1 MCAESPRRA
10 GQSLA
15 FHWYFSGKLMDA
27 RLRRTKS
34 VFSLE
39 NPTYQFRG
47 FELDPAERRLSCG
60 GHPVTLTPKVFD
72 TLVILVE
79 RAGHVVSKDELM
91 KRLWPRGYVEESNL
105 TKNIW
110 LIRRALNDTEGD
122 AGLIETVP
130 KIGYRFAAPVARAA
144 KGALPESVDPVP
156 PPPAAGRPPDPRPV
170 WRRPP
175 ALFAGAL
182 VALLLALGV
191 KWQLRYR
198 DFTAGEHAGRTVA
211 FVGFSNLSNNA
222 KDAWLAPA
230 LMEMLGVE
238 LSAATDIEVKPDEL
252 VRAASSDLNAPGAGG
267 YAPATLQRLRQRLE
281 ADYVIS
287 GSYLV
292 NGSTEDA
299 PLRVDIALQDARN
312 GTLVASVS
320 TESALPELM
329 SLVTRA
335 GATLRSKLGDT
346 SLTGDRLAE
355 VASLQP
361 PTVDVARHVGFALE
375 ALRAYDPAR
384 AHDEIMQ
391 AIAEGPGYA
400 PAYTILAQ
408 AWSDLGYNEKS
419 RVAAEQAAHWAARLP
434 EEQRLHAEA
443 MVHSAR
449 GESKEA
455 SRTWLQLV
463 KLHPASIEY
472 RLSAIQAQLA
482 AGNTAAAEDSLR
494 QLRQVAAA
502 TNDPRVQ
509 LTAARIAAARDDMKA
524 ERELAGLAL
533 RQAQLHEAPGLV
545 ADAQLEL
552 GWARERLDDVE
563 AARHAFEEAIS
574 GYRSMRNPR
583 GEAAARAELA
593 TGPLS
598 DLHLQQQAR
607 EELQRA
613 LTLDQSIG
621 NKAGMTRLYSSMCS
635 TLWEQGDRDGA
646 LTAAEKGLLL
656 AQDTGDVRMQEW
668 MLRAEA
674 TIAADDAATDEVV
687 NKFREVV
694 ALDQRSSNAGG
705 HSWSLASLADIER
718 LRGELADAHTLCAQA
733 LAEAA
738 TLSDTQFAV
747 YSGFHCANVDMDRG
761 DTIAARAELQK
772 LIHPQSSG
780 GDPMYLDN
788 ARTLLAQLDID
799 AGDCS
804 AASQLL
810 RQAIRGFATAE
821 VLTGEATAQA
831 LLALCAQ
838 SRGDTKERD
847 VAAARARELRRSM
860 TSLQEIYGV
869 DIALAQ
875 LPQPSCENANPVERL
890 THIAAA
896 AQERHWV
903 AWSLEAQLAA
913 WEVQRLSDAKA
924 ALRLQREMETTA
936 EKHGFGRIVNRLHRY
951 DHRTA
956 ALVPGAKTQILP
968 WWMHAFGDPAL
979 FGPQVLAYRGLT
991 MSLS

>member
-1 MCAESPRRA
+1 
-10 GQSLA
+10 
-15 FHWYFSGKLMDA
+15 MDA
-27 RLRRTKS
+27 CLRRTKS
-34 VFSLE
+34 VFGLD

-47 FELDPAERRLSCG
+47 FELDPAERRLTSG
-60 GHPVTLTPKVFD
+60 GQPVTLTPKVFD

-91 KRLWPRGYVEESNL
+91 KRLWPRGFVEESNL

-110 LIRRALNDTEGD
+110 VIRRALNDSEGD

-130 KIGYRFAAPVARAA
+130 KIGYRFAAPVTRGAREVTA
-144 KGALPESVDPVP
+144 P
-156 PPPAAGRPPDPRPV
+156 PKRADLAPPQPPATGSPPDPPV
-170 WRRPP
+170 PWMRRPGVIAA
-175 ALFAGAL
+175 ALVTVL
-182 VALLLALGV
+182 VALGV
-191 KWQLRYR
+191 LWQLRSR
-198 DFTAGEHAGRTVA
+198 GITPGEHAGRTVA

-252 VRAASSDLNAPGAGG
+252 VRAASAGLSAPGAGG
-267 YAPATLQRLRQRLE
+267 YAAATLQHLHQRLD

-292 NGSTEDA
+292 NGSSEDA
-299 PLRVDIALQDARN
+299 PLRVDIALQDART

-320 TESALPELM
+320 TEAALPELM

-335 GATLRSKLGDT
+335 GATLRSKLGGS
-346 SLTGDRLAE
+346 SLTADRLAE

-361 PTVDVARHVGFALE
+361 PSVDVARHVGFALD

-391 AIAEGPGYA
+391 AIAEAPGYA

-408 AWSDLGYNEKS
+408 AWSDLGYHEKS
-419 RVAAEQAAHWAARLP
+419 RVAAEQAAHWAAKLP
-434 EEQRLHAEA
+434 EEQRLHTEA
-443 MVHSAR
+443 VLHAVR

-455 SRTWLQLV
+455 ARVWLLLV
-463 KLHPASIEY
+463 RSHPASVEY
-472 RLSAIQAQLA
+472 RLEAIQVQLA
-482 AGNTAAAEDSLR
+482 AGQTAAAEESLR
-494 QLRQVAAA
+494 QLRQLTVARS
-502 TNDPRVQ
+502 DPRVQ
-509 LTAARIAAARDDMKA
+509 LAAARVAAARDDMKA
-524 ERELAGLAL
+524 ESELASSAL
-533 RQAQLHEAPGLV
+533 RLAQQHEAPGLV

-552 GWARERLDDVE
+552 GWAQERLGHVE
-563 AARHAFEEAIS
+563 AARHAFEEAVS
-574 GYRSMRNPR
+574 GYRAMRNPR

-598 DLHLQQQAR
+598 DLHLQQEAR

-621 NKAGMTRLYSSMCS
+621 NKAGMTRLYSSLCS

-646 LTAAEKGLLL
+646 LTAAQQGLLL
-656 AQDTGDVRMQEW
+656 AQDTGDVRMQGW

-674 TIAADDAATDEVV
+674 NIAADDAATDEVV
-687 NKFREVV
+687 SKFREVL
-694 ALDQRSSNAGG
+694 ALEQQSADPGG

-718 LRGELADAHTLCAQA
+718 LRGELADAHALCAQA
-733 LAEAA
+733 IAEAA
-738 TLSDTQFAV
+738 GLSDTQFAV

-761 DTIAARAELQK
+761 DAVAARAELQK
-772 LIHPQSSG
+772 LIHSQAPPG
-780 GDPMYLDN
+780 EPMYIDN
-788 ARTLLAQLDID
+788 ARLLLAQLDMD
-799 AGDCS
+799 AGDCP
-804 AASQLL
+804 AARELL
-810 RQAIRGFATAE
+810 RQAAHGFATAE

-838 SRGDTKERD
+838 SLGDMKERD
-847 VAAARARELRRSM
+847 AAAARARELRGSM

-875 LPQPSCENANPVERL
+875 LPQPSGANTSPVQRL
-890 THIAAA
+890 AVIATA
-896 AQERHWV
+896 AQRRHWV

-913 WEVQRLSDAKA
+913 WELQRVSDAQA
-924 ALRLQREMETTA
+924 ARQLQRQVESTA
-936 EKHGFGRIVNRLHRY
+936 RKYGFGRIVSRLHRH
-951 DHRTA
+951 DHQTA
-956 ALVPGAKTQILP
+956 ALSRRDARLADAGGA
-968 WWMHAFGDPAL
+968 
-979 FGPQVLAYRGLT
+979 LA
-991 MSLS
+991 

>member
-1 MCAESPRRA
+1 M
-10 GQSLA
+10 
-15 FHWYFSGKLMDA
+15 
-27 RLRRTKS
+27 
-34 VFSLE
+34 
-39 NPTYQFRG
+39 
-47 FELDPAERRLSCG
+47 
-60 GHPVTLTPKVFD
+60 VTLTPKVFD

-79 RAGHVVSKDELM
+79 QAGHVVSKDELM

-110 LIRRALNDTEGD
+110 MIRRALNDSEGD

-130 KIGYRFAAPVARAA
+130 KIGYRFAAPVTRSAPQV
-144 KGALPESVDPVP
+144 ALPEVVGPLAP
-156 PPPAAGRPPDPRPV
+156 QPPATGRPADSPPL
-170 WRRPP
+170 WMRRPGVFVA
-175 ALFAGAL
+175 ALAAS
-182 VALLLALGV
+182 LLALGML
-191 KWQLRYR
+191 WQLRSR
-198 DFTAGEHAGRTVA
+198 GFPAGEHTGRTVA

-230 LMEMLGVE
+230 LTEMLGVE
-238 LSAATDIEVKPDEL
+238 LSAATDIEVQPDEL
-252 VRAASSDLNAPGAGG
+252 VRAASSDLRAPGAGG
-267 YAPATLQRLRQRLE
+267 YAAGTLQRLRQRLD

-361 PTVDVARHVGFALE
+361 PTVDVARHVGFALD

-391 AIAEGPGYA
+391 AIAEAPGYA

-408 AWSDLGYNEKS
+408 AWSDLGYHEKS
-419 RVAAEQAAHWAARLP
+419 RVAAEQAAHWAAKLP
-434 EEQRLHAEA
+434 EEQRLHAQA
-443 MVHSAR
+443 VVYSAR
-449 GESKEA
+449 GEPKEA
-455 SRTWLQLV
+455 ARTWLLLV
-463 KLHPASIEY
+463 KLHPSGVEY
-472 RLSAIQAQLA
+472 RLRAIQAQLA
-482 AGNTAAAEDSLR
+482 ASDTTGAEESLR
-494 QLRQVAAA
+494 QLRQLTAAA
-502 TNDPRVQ
+502 GDPRVQ
-509 LTAARIAAARDDMKA
+509 LAAARIASAHDDMKA
-524 ERELAGLAL
+524 ESEFASLAL
-533 RQAQLHEAPGLV
+533 RQALLHEAPGLV
-545 ADAQLEL
+545 ADARLEL
-552 GWARERLDDVE
+552 GWARERLGDVQ
-563 AARHAFEEAIS
+563 AARHAFEEAVS

-613 LTLDQSIG
+613 LTLDQSID
-621 NKAGMTRLYSSMCS
+621 NKAGMTRLYSSLCS

-646 LTAAEKGLLL
+646 LTAAQKGLLL

-674 TIAADDAATDEVV
+674 NVAADDAATDEVV
-687 NKFREVV
+687 SKFREVV
-694 ALDQRSSNAGG
+694 ALDQRSANAGG

-718 LRGELADAHTLCAQA
+718 LRGELAAAHTLCTQA

-761 DTIAARAELQK
+761 DASAARAELQK

-780 GDPMYLDN
+780 GEPMYLDN
-788 ARTLLAQLDID
+788 ARTLLAQLDMD

-810 RQAIRGFATAE
+810 RQAARGFATAE

-838 SRGDTKERD
+838 SLGDTKERD
-847 VAAARARELRRSM
+847 LAAARARELRRSM

-875 LPQPSCENANPVERL
+875 LPQPAGENANQVERL
-890 THIAAA
+890 TQIAAA
-896 AQERHWV
+896 AQDRHWV
-903 AWSLEAQLAA
+903 SWSLEAQLAA
-913 WEVQRLSDAKA
+913 WEVQRRSDAKA

-936 EKHGFGRIVNRLHRY
+936 EKYGFGRIVNRLHR
-951 DHRTA
+951 HERRTA
-956 ALVPGAKTQILP
+956 VAVPGAKPQSLISGTQ
-968 WWMHAFGDPAL
+968 AFGGTRA
-979 FGPQVLAYRGLT
+979 
-991 MSLS
+991 S

>member
-1 MCAESPRRA
+1 
-10 GQSLA
+10 
-15 FHWYFSGKLMDA
+15 MDA
-27 RLRRTKS
+27 CLRRTKS

-110 LIRRALNDTEGD
+110 MIRRALNDTEGD

-130 KIGYRFAAPVARAA
+130 KIGYRFAAPVTRSA
-144 KGALPESVDPVP
+144 PESALLEVADPVP
-156 PPPAAGRPPDPRPV
+156 PHAPVAGRPPAPPPV
-170 WRRPP
+170 WGRPAVFVA
-175 ALFAGAL
+175 ALVTLL
-182 VALLLALGV
+182 VALGV
-191 KWQLRYR
+191 AWQLRSHGSA
-198 DFTAGEHAGRTVA
+198 AGEHAGRTVA
-211 FVGFSNLSNNA
+211 FVGFSNLSKNA

-238 LSAATDIEVKPDEL
+238 LSAATDIVVKPDEL
-252 VRAASSDLNAPGAGG
+252 VRAASSDLSAPGAGG
-267 YAPATLQRLRQRLE
+267 YANGTLQRLRQRLD

-299 PLRVDIALQDARN
+299 PLRVDIALQDARD

-320 TESALPELM
+320 TEAALPELM
-329 SLVTRA
+329 SLITRA
-335 GATLRSKLGDT
+335 GAMLRSKLGDT
-346 SLTGDRLAE
+346 SLTADRLAE
-355 VASLQP
+355 VANLQP
-361 PTVDVARHVGFALE
+361 PTVDVARHVGFALD

-384 AHDEIMQ
+384 AHDEVMQ
-391 AIAEGPGYA
+391 AIAEAPGYA

-408 AWSDLGYNEKS
+408 AWSDLGYPEKS
-419 RVAAEQAAHWAARLP
+419 RIAAEQAAHWAAKLP

-443 MVHSAR
+443 MVYSAR
-449 GESKEA
+449 GNSKEA
-455 SRTWLQLV
+455 SRTWLLLV
-463 KLHPASIEY
+463 KLRPANVEY
-472 RLSAIQAQLA
+472 RLSAIHAQLA
-482 AGNTAAAEDSLR
+482 AADTTAAAESLR
-494 QLRQVAAA
+494 QLRQL
-502 TNDPRVQ
+502 TTTTSDPRVP
-509 LTAARIAAARDDMKA
+509 LTAARIASAREDVKA
-524 ERELAGLAL
+524 EGELATLAL
-533 RQAQLHEAPGLV
+533 QQARLHEAPGLV
-545 ADAQLEL
+545 ADAQLEI
-552 GWARERLDDVE
+552 GWARERLRDVA
-563 AARHAFEEAIS
+563 AARHAFEEAVS

-593 TGPLS
+593 TGPLN

-607 EELQRA
+607 EEMQRA
-613 LTLDQSIG
+613 LTIDQSIG
-621 NKAGMTRLYSSMCS
+621 NKAGMTRLYSSLCS

-646 LTAAEKGLLL
+646 LTAAGKGLLL
-656 AQDTGDVRMQEW
+656 AQDTGDLRMQGW

-674 TIAADDAATDEVV
+674 EIAADDAATDDVV
-687 NKFREVV
+687 SKLREV
-694 ALDQRSSNAGG
+694 AAIDQRTSDAGG
-705 HSWSLASLADIER
+705 HSWSLASLADVER

-738 TLSDTQFAV
+738 TLSDTQFSV

-761 DTIAARAELQK
+761 DATAARAELQR
-772 LIHPQSSG
+772 LIHPQPSG

-788 ARTLLAQLDID
+788 ARTLLAQLDMD
-799 AGDCS
+799 AGDCA
-804 AASQLL
+804 AASLLL
-810 RQAIRGFATAE
+810 RQAARGFATAE

-838 SRGDTKERD
+838 SLGEIKERD
-847 VAAARARELRRSM
+847 TAAARARDLRRSM

-875 LPQPSCENANPVERL
+875 LPQPSGENASPVERL
-890 THIAAA
+890 TAIAAV
-896 AQERHWV
+896 AQNRHWV

-924 ALRLQREMETTA
+924 ALRLQRELETTA
-936 EKHGFGRIVNRLHRY
+936 GEHGFGRIVNRLHRY

-956 ALVPGAKTQILP
+956 ALVP
-968 WWMHAFGDPAL
+968 
-979 FGPQVLAYRGLT
+979 VRGRAT
-991 MSLS
+991 R